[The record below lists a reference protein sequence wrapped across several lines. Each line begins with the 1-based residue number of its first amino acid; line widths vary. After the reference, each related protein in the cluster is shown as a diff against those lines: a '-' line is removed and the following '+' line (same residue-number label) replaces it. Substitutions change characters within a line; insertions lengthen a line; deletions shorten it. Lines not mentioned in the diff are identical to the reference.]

1 MSNLF
6 QLNGILMT
14 YAYMQYHSLFDAFHH
29 GLSSHSHMQDYNN
42 IAYCLLE
49 VVGHVILIS
58 FP

>member
-1 MSNLF
+1 MV
-6 QLNGILMT
+6 
-14 YAYMQYHSLFDAFHH
+14 YAYMQYHNLFDAFHH
-29 GLSSHSHMQDYNN
+29 GLSSHSHMQVYNN